1 MSINKTKIDSW
12 DSLLF
17 QMGTLHLGLKI
28 KIKNKKSTIKAT
40 YSMKISIQL
49 KMKIHFLMRSMIKMK
64 TKALK
69 T

>member
-28 KIKNKKSTIKAT
+28 KIKNKKLTIKAT
-40 YSMKISIQL
+40 YSMKISIQ
-49 KMKIHFLMRSMIKMK
+49 
-64 TKALK
+64 
-69 T
+69 

>member
-64 TKALK
+64 TKVLK